1 MTKDEYEQAQEA
13 IQRRRKFSEVPMTS
27 QTEFSS
33 APIAAENL
41 RKPMELYLLVRPIG
55 ITMAVRVKTS
65 AGEKAHLKKSSLK
78 H

>member
-1 MTKDEYEQAQEA
+1 M
-13 IQRRRKFSEVPMTS
+13 SEVPMTS
-27 QTEFSS
+27 QTEFTS

-41 RKPMELYLLVRPIG
+41 RKPMKLYLLVRPIG

>member
-1 MTKDEYEQAQEA
+1 MNTNRHKRQSKGVESLSEA
-13 IQRRRKFSEVPMTS
+13 LMIS
-27 QTEFSS
+27 QTECTS
-33 APIAAENL
+33 ALIAVGNL
-41 RKPMELYLLVRPIG
+41 RKPMELYLPVRPIG

>member
-1 MTKDEYEQAQEA
+1 
-13 IQRRRKFSEVPMTS
+13 MTS
-27 QTEFSS
+27 QTEFTS

-65 AGEKAHLKKSSLK
+65 AGGKAHLKKSSLK